1 MTMTPQ
7 QHNISRGKPSSYGI
21 KFNWGIAQ
29 CHTIKSL
36 GHTSQCEP
44 SSWSSH
50 SMTWHSNDSKPG
62 RGKVEWWWLNVL
74 FQKQQ
79 NTPPNEKSLFL
90 HHSIINKCSI
100 IRSVLWFELSISIGC
115 QVEWD
120 QVSPTEHWPLLLPA
134 RIIILGKEGPRL
146 VAVLLDQSMMRRK
159 YWFHPRIHLSQK
171 DHCVYRVTGQRC
183 WEGGGEWSWQRNIL
197 LANLDLNISI

>member
-1 MTMTPQ
+1 
-7 QHNISRGKPSSYGI
+7 
-21 KFNWGIAQ
+21 
-29 CHTIKSL
+29 
-36 GHTSQCEP
+36 
-44 SSWSSH
+44 
-50 SMTWHSNDSKPG
+50 MTWHSNDSKPG

-79 NTPPNEKSLFL
+79 NTPSNEKSLFL
-90 HHSIINKCSI
+90 HHSIISKCSI
-100 IRSVLWFELSISIGC
+100 IRSVLWFELSYFY
-115 QVEWD
+115 W
-120 QVSPTEHWPLLLPA
+120 LPGGLRSGEPDWA
-134 RIIILGKEGPRL
+134 LATSSACTYNIILGKEGPRL

-171 DHCVYRVTGQRC
+171 DHCVCRVTGQRC